1 MGEDKIMSLFE
12 TKRAEDVCGGRT
24 KPRKLK
30 IQKQS
35 EDKIIKNTR
44 NPFGLKK
51 ENEEIKHKTI
61 RDIKNVFE
69 KEEDYHKAI
78 RAGSSYSNN
87 YIESQSI
94 GV

>member
-12 TKRAEDVCGGRT
+12 TKRTEDVCGGKT

-44 NPFGLKK
+44 NPFGLK
-51 ENEEIKHKTI
+51 N
-61 RDIKNVFE
+61 
-69 KEEDYHKAI
+69 
-78 RAGSSYSNN
+78 
-87 YIESQSI
+87 
-94 GV
+94 

>member
-44 NPFGLKK
+44 NPFGLK
-51 ENEEIKHKTI
+51 N
-61 RDIKNVFE
+61 
-69 KEEDYHKAI
+69 
-78 RAGSSYSNN
+78 
-87 YIESQSI
+87 
-94 GV
+94 